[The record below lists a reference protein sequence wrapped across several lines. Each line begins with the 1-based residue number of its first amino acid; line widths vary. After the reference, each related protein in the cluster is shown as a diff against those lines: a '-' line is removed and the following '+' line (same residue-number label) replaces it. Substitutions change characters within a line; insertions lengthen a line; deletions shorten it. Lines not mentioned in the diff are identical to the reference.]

1 MIGASG
7 QSDQIERNERTWA
20 MIFVL
25 VLSFLGLLFRVGWL
39 QIVQGDAFLR
49 ESEANRLR
57 EDPVPAPRGLLLDRE
72 GRPLVQNRPSRNFV
86 IDPATVR
93 GREKE
98 LTEFLSKFQDVDGT
112 PLFDTVFLQRLFRQA
127 RQTPSQR
134 PVLLEDASP
143 AEIALFSENLY
154 RLPGILQEV
163 TMRREYPF
171 GGLAGHLLGYI
182 GEIPEELLDSLEG
195 KGYRLGDLI
204 GEMGLEEE
212 YEKELKGRDGVRWIE
227 VDAKGRIVGT
237 PQGMPRTEPLS
248 GLHVRTTIDLDLQRT
263 AEEAFPD
270 SLTGAVV
277 ALDPRTGEILA
288 MCSSPRIDPNI
299 FTLPGRRRARE
310 WAKLA
315 LDPRRPLNNRA
326 IQGTYEPGSTFK
338 IVTSLAGLVSGKATA
353 HQHMPV
359 ACHGGFR
366 FGARI
371 QHCWQQSPPYHGSLD
386 MIQALEESCDVY
398 YYQLGLL
405 VDMPWIN
412 KVGASLGLG
421 SRTGVDLPDEKGG
434 LLVDSA
440 IHEERNKRL
449 GWKWARGLILNLAIG
464 QGELVTPLQLA
475 TMVGG
480 VANGHAVLR
489 PHLMQAILEPDNG
502 KVIRRYV
509 PDTLSVLD
517 WSDQTRE
524 TIHAAMDS
532 VVNGSRGTGHSARL
546 PGIEVGG
553 KTGSAENP
561 HGRTH
566 ALFVCAAPMEAPEIA
581 IGVIVENGGHG
592 GSTAGPI
599 AAAILRTYFRKT
611 GRLPKDTSAIP
622 GGGVVFRRMDLTPSN
637 DR

>member
-20 MIFVL
+20 MILVL
-25 VLSFLGLLFRVGWL
+25 VLCFLALLARVGWL
-39 QIVQGDAFLR
+39 QIVQGDVFLR

-57 EDPVPAPRGLLLDRE
+57 EDPVQAPRGLLLDRE

-93 GREKE
+93 GKEKE
-98 LTEFLSKFQDVDGT
+98 LSEFLSRFQDVDGT
-112 PLFDTVFLQRLFRQA
+112 PLFDTTFLHRLFRQA

-143 AEIALFSENLY
+143 AEIALFSENQY

-163 TMRREYPF
+163 AMRREYPY
-171 GGLAGHLLGYI
+171 GSLAGHLLGYI
-182 GEIPEELLDSLEG
+182 GEIPEGLLDSLEG
-195 KGYRLGDLI
+195 SGYRLGDLI
-204 GEMGLEEE
+204 GQMGLEQQ
-212 YEKELKGRDGVRWIE
+212 YEKELKGRDGIRWIE

-237 PQGMPRTEPLS
+237 PEGMPRTEPLP
-248 GLHVRTTIDLDLQRT
+248 GMHVRTTIDLDLQKA
-263 AEEAFPD
+263 AEQALPD
-270 SLTGAVV
+270 SMSGAVV
-277 ALDPRTGEILA
+277 ALDPRSGEILA

-310 WAKLA
+310 WSKLA

-338 IVTSLAGLVSGKATA
+338 IVSSLAGLVSGKVGPY
-353 HQHMPV
+353 QHFPQ

-366 FGARI
+366 FGARV
-371 QHCWQQSPPYHGSLD
+371 QHCWQDKAPFHGNLD
-386 MIQALEESCDVY
+386 MIGALTQSCDVY

-412 KVGASLGLG
+412 KVGASLGMG
-421 SRTGVDLPDEKGG
+421 ARTGVDLPNEKSG

-440 IHEERNKRL
+440 IHEARNKRL

-480 VANGHAVLR
+480 AADGRKVMR
-489 PHLMQAILEPDNG
+489 PHLMQAILESDNG
-502 KVIRRYV
+502 KVVRRYV
-509 PDTLSVLD
+509 PDTLSTLG
-517 WSDQTRE
+517 WSDETRNI
-524 TIHAAMDS
+524 IHAAMDS
-532 VVNGSRGTGHSARL
+532 VINGSRGTGHSARL
-546 PGIEVGG
+546 PGIRVGG

-561 HGRTH
+561 HGKTH
-566 ALFVCAAPMEAPEIA
+566 ALFVCAAPMDAPEIA
-581 IGVIVENGGHG
+581 VGVIVENGGHG

-599 AAAILRTYFRKT
+599 AAAILKTYFRKT
-611 GRLPKDTSAIP
+611 GRLPKDSLATNFSM
-622 GGGVVFRRMDLTPSN
+622 RRVDLAPSN

>member
-1 MIGASG
+1 MILL
-7 QSDQIERNERTWA
+7 
-20 MIFVL
+20 L
-25 VLSFLGLLFRVGWL
+25 VVAFLGLLVRVGWL
-39 QIVQGDAFLR
+39 QIVEGDAFLR

-57 EDPVPAPRGLLLDRE
+57 EDPVQAPRGLLLDRE
-72 GRPLVQNRPSRNFV
+72 GRPLVQNRPSRNLV
-86 IDPATVR
+86 IDPAGVR
-93 GREKE
+93 GHERE
-98 LTEFLSKFQDVDGT
+98 LIQFLSKFEDVDGT
-112 PLFDTVFLQRLFRQA
+112 PLFDTAFVRKQFRLA

-134 PVLLEDASP
+134 PVLLEDASA
-143 AEIALFSENLY
+143 AEIALFSENQY

-163 TMRREYPF
+163 AMRREYPY
-171 GGLAGHLLGYI
+171 GALAGHLLGYI
-182 GEIPEELLDSLEG
+182 GEIPEEMLDSLEG

-204 GEMGLEEE
+204 GQMGLEQQ
-212 YEKELKGRDGVRWIE
+212 YEKELKGHDGTRWIE

-237 PQGMPRTEPLS
+237 PEGMPRTEPTP
-248 GLHVRTTIDLDLQRT
+248 GMHVRTTIDLDLQKT
-263 AEEAFPD
+263 AEKALPD
-270 SLTGAVV
+270 SLMGAVV

-315 LDPRRPLNNRA
+315 LDSRRPLNNRA
-326 IQGTYEPGSTFK
+326 IMGTYEPGSTFK
-338 IVTSLAGLVSGKATA
+338 IVTSLAGLVSTKVGP
-353 HQHMPV
+353 HQHFPV

-371 QHCWQQSPPYHGSLD
+371 QHCWQDKAPFHGTLD
-386 MIQALEESCDVY
+386 MVQALTQSCDVY

-405 VDMPWIN
+405 LDMPWIN
-412 KVGASLGLG
+412 KVGSSLGLG
-421 SRTGVDLPDEKGG
+421 ARTGVDLPNEKSG

-440 IHEERNKRL
+440 VHEARNKRL

-480 VANGHAVLR
+480 VADGRTVMR
-489 PHLMQAILEPDNG
+489 PHLMQAVLEPDNG
-502 KVIRRYV
+502 KVVRSYGSDI
-509 PDTLSVLD
+509 LSRLD
-517 WSDQTRE
+517 WTEQTRS

-532 VVNGSRGTGHSARL
+532 VINGARGTGHSAKL
-546 PGIEVGG
+546 PGIRVGG

-561 HGRTH
+561 HGEKTH
-566 ALFVCAAPMEAPEIA
+566 ALFVCAAPMDAPEIA

-592 GSTAGPI
+592 GSVAGPI
-599 AAAILRTYFRKT
+599 AGAILKTYFRKT
-611 GRLPKDTSAIP
+611 GKLAPADTLDRRKDLA
-622 GGGVVFRRMDLTPSN
+622 PSN

>member
-7 QSDQIERNERTWA
+7 QNDQIQRNERTWG
-20 MIFVL
+20 MILLL
-25 VLSFLGLLFRVGWL
+25 VLCFLGLLARVGWL
-39 QIVQGDAFLR
+39 QIVQGDVFLR

-57 EDPVPAPRGLLLDRE
+57 EDPVQAPRGLLLDRE

-98 LTEFLSKFQDVDGT
+98 LSAFLSRFEDVDGT
-112 PLFDTVFLQRLFRQA
+112 PLFDTTFLHRLFRQA

-143 AEIALFSENLY
+143 AEIALFSENQY

-163 TMRREYPF
+163 AMRREYPY
-171 GGLAGHLLGYI
+171 GSLAGHLLGYI
-182 GEIPEELLDSLEG
+182 GEIPEDLLDSLEG
-195 KGYRLGDLI
+195 GGYRLGDLI
-204 GEMGLEEE
+204 GQMGLEQQ
-212 YEKELKGRDGVRWIE
+212 YEKELKGRDGIRWIE

-237 PQGMPRTEPLS
+237 PEGMPRTEPVP
-248 GLHVRTTIDLDLQRT
+248 GLHVRTTIDLDLQKA
-263 AEEAFPD
+263 AEHALPD
-270 SLTGAVV
+270 SMSGAVV
-277 ALDPRTGEILA
+277 ALDPRSGEILA

-315 LDPRRPLNNRA
+315 LDPRMPLNNRA

-338 IVTSLAGLVSGKATA
+338 IVTSLAGLISGKFGP
-353 HQHMPV
+353 HQHFPV

-371 QHCWQQSPPYHGSLD
+371 QHCWQMTAPFHGSLD
-386 MIQALEESCDVY
+386 MIQALTQSCDVY

-405 VDMPWIN
+405 LDMPWIN
-412 KVGASLGLG
+412 KVGSSLGLG
-421 SRTGVDLPDEKGG
+421 SRTGVDLPNEKTG

-440 IHEERNKRL
+440 VHEARNKRL

-475 TMVGG
+475 TMAGG
-480 VANGHAVLR
+480 VANGHEVMK
-489 PHLMQAILEPDNG
+489 PHLMQAILESDNG
-502 KVIRRYV
+502 KVVRRYE
-509 PDTLSVLD
+509 PETLSVLN
-517 WSDQTRE
+517 WSDE
-524 TIHAAMDS
+524 TIGVIHSAMDS
-532 VVNGSRGTGHSARL
+532 VVNGARGTGHSARL

-553 KTGSAENP
+553 KSGSAENP

-566 ALFVCAAPMEAPEIA
+566 AVFVCAAPMNAPEIA

-599 AAAILRTYFRKT
+599 AAAIMRTYFRKT
-611 GRLPKDTSAIP
+611 GRLPKDSLGTNP
-622 GGGVVFRRMDLTPSN
+622 LMRRMDLTPSN

>member
-20 MIFVL
+20 MILVL
-25 VLSFLGLLFRVGWL
+25 VISFLGLLARVGWL
-39 QIVQGDAFLR
+39 QIVQGEVFLR

-57 EDPVPAPRGLLLDRE
+57 EDPVQAPRGLLLDRE

-93 GREKE
+93 GKE
-98 LTEFLSKFQDVDGT
+98 MELSEFLSRFQDVDGT
-112 PLFDTVFLQRLFRQA
+112 PLFDTAFLHRLFRQA

-143 AEIALFSENLY
+143 AEIALFSENQY

-163 TMRREYPF
+163 AMRREYPY
-171 GGLAGHLLGYI
+171 GSLAGHLLGYI

-195 KGYRLGDLI
+195 DGYRLGDLI
-204 GEMGLEEE
+204 GQMGMEQQ
-212 YEKELKGRDGVRWIE
+212 YEQDLKGRDGIRWIE

-237 PQGMPRTEPLS
+237 PEGLPRTEPVP
-248 GLHVRTTIDLDLQRT
+248 GLHVRTTIDLDLQKA
-263 AEEAFPD
+263 AEQALPD
-270 SLTGAVV
+270 SMSGAVV

-315 LDPRRPLNNRA
+315 LDSRMPLNNRA

-338 IVTSLAGLVSGKATA
+338 IVTSLAGLVSGKIGL
-353 HQHMPV
+353 HQHFPQ

-366 FGARI
+366 FGARV
-371 QHCWQQSPPYHGSLD
+371 QHCWQDKAPFHGSLD
-386 MIQALEESCDVY
+386 MVQALTQSCDVY
-398 YYQLGLL
+398 YYQAGLL
-405 VDMPWIN
+405 LDMPWIN
-412 KVGASLGLG
+412 KVGSSLGFG
-421 SRTGVDLPDEKGG
+421 ARTGVDLPNEKTG

-440 IHEERNKRL
+440 IHEARNKRL

-480 VANGHAVLR
+480 VADGRTVMR
-489 PHLMQAILEPDNG
+489 PHLMQAILESDNG
-502 KVIRRYV
+502 KVVRRYN
-509 PDTLSVLD
+509 PDTLSVLG
-517 WSDQTRE
+517 WSEQTRN

-532 VVNGSRGTGHSARL
+532 VVNGTRGTGHSARL

-566 ALFVCAAPMEAPEIA
+566 ALFVCAAPMAAPEIA

-592 GSTAGPI
+592 GSTAAPI
-599 AAAILRTYFRKT
+599 AAAIMRTYFRKT
-611 GRLPKDTSAIP
+611 GKLPKDSLATNP
-622 GGGVVFRRMDLTPSN
+622 VMRRMDLTPSN

>member
-1 MIGASG
+1 LIGASG
-7 QSDQIERNERTWA
+7 QNDQIQRNERTWG
-20 MIFVL
+20 MILLL
-25 VLSFLGLLFRVGWL
+25 VLCFLGLLARVGWL
-39 QIVQGDAFLR
+39 QIVQGDVFLR

-57 EDPVPAPRGLLLDRE
+57 EDPVQAPRGLLLDRE

-98 LTEFLSKFQDVDGT
+98 LSAFLSRFEDVDGT
-112 PLFDTVFLQRLFRQA
+112 PLFDTTFLHRLFRQA

-143 AEIALFSENLY
+143 AEIALFSENQY

-163 TMRREYPF
+163 AMRREYSY
-171 GGLAGHLLGYI
+171 GSLAGHLLGYI
-182 GEIPEELLDSLEG
+182 GEIPEDLLDSLEG
-195 KGYRLGDLI
+195 SGYRLGDLI
-204 GEMGLEEE
+204 GQMGLEQQ
-212 YEKELKGRDGVRWIE
+212 YEKELKGRDGIRWIE

-237 PQGMPRTEPLS
+237 PEGMPRTEPVP
-248 GLHVRTTIDLDLQRT
+248 GLHVRTTIDLDLQKA
-263 AEEAFPD
+263 AERALPD
-270 SLTGAVV
+270 SMSGAVV
-277 ALDPRTGEILA
+277 ALDPRSGEILA

-315 LDPRRPLNNRA
+315 LDPRMPLNNRA

-338 IVTSLAGLVSGKATA
+338 IVTSLAGLISGKFGP
-353 HQHMPV
+353 HQHFPV

-371 QHCWQQSPPYHGSLD
+371 QHCWQMNAPFHGSLD
-386 MIQALEESCDVY
+386 MIQALTQSCDVY

-405 VDMPWIN
+405 LDMPWIN
-412 KVGASLGLG
+412 KVGSSLGLG
-421 SRTGVDLPDEKGG
+421 SRTGVDLPNEKTG

-440 IHEERNKRL
+440 VHEARNKLL

-475 TMVGG
+475 TMTGG
-480 VANGHAVLR
+480 VANGHEVMK
-489 PHLMQAILEPDNG
+489 PHLMQAILESDNG
-502 KVIRRYV
+502 KVVRRYE
-509 PDTLSVLD
+509 PETLSVLN
-517 WSDQTRE
+517 WSDE
-524 TIHAAMDS
+524 TIGVIHAAMDS
-532 VVNGSRGTGHSARL
+532 VVNGARGTGHSARL

-553 KTGSAENP
+553 KSGSAENP

-566 ALFVCAAPMEAPEIA
+566 AVFVCAAPMNAPEIA

-599 AAAILRTYFRKT
+599 AAAIMRTYFRKT
-611 GRLPKDTSAIP
+611 GRLPKDSLGTNP
-622 GGGVVFRRMDLTPSN
+622 VMRRMDLTPSN